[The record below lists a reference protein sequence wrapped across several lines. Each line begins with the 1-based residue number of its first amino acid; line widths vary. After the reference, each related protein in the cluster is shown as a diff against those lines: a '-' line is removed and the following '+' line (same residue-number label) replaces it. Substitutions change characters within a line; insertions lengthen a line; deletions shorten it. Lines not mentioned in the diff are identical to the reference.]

1 MPQPTPVTQDTE
13 LAHRDAAAPLPAV
26 TPMPRVILAASTGT
40 VFEYYD
46 FLLYDTLATFFGS
59 LFFPPGNDTAAL
71 LGSLATFG
79 AGFAVRPL
87 GALIFGRL
95 GDRVG
100 RKRTFLITIMLMGAS
115 TALVGVL
122 PTFESIG
129 WWAPALLVSLRL
141 VQGLALGGEFG
152 GAAIYIAEHCG
163 KGNRGF
169 FTSWI
174 QTTGTIG
181 LVLSLLVILACRAA
195 LGEEDFRAWGWRL
208 PFLLSV
214 LLLGLSVYVR
224 LKLSESP
231 LFAELKRT
239 GGLSESP
246 ILESLMQRENLGRM
260 LAAIIVAAAM
270 AISWYTAQFYSLVF
284 LQTALLI
291 DSSTT
296 SIIIVVALL
305 VGVPIY
311 AAAGA
316 LSDRIGRRPV
326 MLSGMLL
333 AALAVMPAYRG
344 LLAVGNPQLAQ
355 AQVSAPITVH
365 AEPTRFDP
373 FADAAKL
380 DEATRARDF
389 LAKRGISY
397 ANAAPRPDAPLSIQV
412 ADRRL
417 DGFDR
422 EALAGALAEAGYPTQ
437 AATPRLTSLADVE
450 SVHVKLVGW
459 ILLMIIGAGLTC
471 GPGAAWLSEI
481 FPTRIRYTSLSVP
494 YHLTSAWFGGFM
506 PLTAAWLV
514 ARTGN
519 VLSGLWYPI
528 VVMGTCFVLSLFLMK
543 ESRGNDL

>member
-1 MPQPTPVTQDTE
+1 MPQPTPAPIAAE
-13 LAHRDAAAPLPAV
+13 PALREAAAPPAV

-46 FLLYDTLATFFGS
+46 FLLYGTLATFFGS

-122 PTFESIG
+122 PTFASIG
-129 WWAPALLVSLRL
+129 WWAPALLVALRL

-163 KGNRGF
+163 KDRRGF
-169 FTSWI
+169 YTSWI

-195 LGEEDFRAWGWRL
+195 FGEEDFRAWGWRV
-208 PFLLSV
+208 PFLVSV
-214 LLLGLSVYVR
+214 VLLGLSVYVR

-246 ILESLMQRENLGRM
+246 IIESLLQRANLGRM
-260 LAAIIVAAAM
+260 LAAIVVAAAM

-305 VGVPIY
+305 IGVPIY

-326 MLSGMLL
+326 MLAGMLL

-344 LLAVGNPQLAQ
+344 LLATGNPQLAQ
-355 AQVSAPITVH
+355 AQVASPVTVY
-365 AEPTRFDP
+365 ATATRFDP
-373 FADAAKL
+373 FADAARL
-380 DEATRARDF
+380 DDATRARDF

-397 ANAAPRPDAPLSIQV
+397 SNAAALPGAPLTIQV
-412 ADRRL
+412 AGRRL
-417 DGFDR
+417 EGLDR
-422 EALAGALAEAGYPTQ
+422 EALAAALADAGYPTRP
-437 AATPRLTSLADVE
+437 ATPRLSSLADFE
-450 SVHVKLVGW
+450 SSHLKLIGW

-471 GPGAAWLSEI
+471 GPGAAWLSEL

-543 ESRGNDL
+543 ETRGNEL